1 MRAEHV
7 LILLALLNLVFLLL
21 DALFNVFAGLLALV

>member
-7 LILLALLNLVFLLL
+7 LILLALLNLVVLAL
-21 DALFNVFAGLLALV
+21 DAVFNIFSGLLGLA